1 MKEVIRI
8 EWHWQDVFDL
18 WEVTEDKQLD
28 YRECCEILEEIEK
41 RHDCN
46 IGINWDVIQA
56 AILDYK
62 KRKRGKDSDK
72 PSPLKK
78 IKTYKTTK

>member
-28 YRECCEILEEIEK
+28 YRECCEILEIIEK
-41 RHDCN
+41 THDCN
-46 IGINWDVIQA
+46 QGINWTVIEE
-56 AILDYK
+56 AIRAYK
-62 KRKRGKDSDK
+62 DNKKTGKDSVK
-72 PSPLKK
+72 PSPVKK
-78 IKTYKTTK
+78 IKTYR